1 MLRNNLD
8 VKILSVVMVA
18 LFIGF
23 GAITIIQI
31 DKESKDMLEQNQLKV
46 KLLATSVEKSI
57 QNYMMEG
64 RVDLIRRLLSDIRNS
79 KEVERLEIIKRDG
92 TLAFSDFSTIEKIS
106 KLNEEFKFI
115 KERERPINFLDG
127 SDPFLPI
134 NFKGVFDTGKNASY
148 YEKNEDRELLT
159 HLQPLINQR
168 ECQRCHGSD
177 HNIRGVLRISTS
189 MKAVNEA
196 IRSNRNRVIIISLIT
211 IILVGLVLEF
221 LIRRVILKPVDGL
234 IETMA
239 KVEKGDLTAR
249 VDVDVDDELGR
260 MGRSFNSMIMKL
272 EEANKKLAAQHHLL
286 MERTEKMASLGQLAS
301 GIAHEINNPLAGMFN
316 CVRALRT
323 DGDDKDLRGK
333 YLGLIDKGLKRVEV
347 IVKQLLGF
355 AKEHRLEFSPNKVDD
370 IILDTIKLVE
380 YKMKK
385 DNVYLRLDLNCNSN
399 EYLIDYHHMQQVILN
414 MVINA
419 IQAMPDGGILSI
431 RSVDLE
437 KHIMLSISDTGIGI
451 TKENLSKIFD
461 PFFTTK
467 DVGVGSGLGLS
478 VSYGIIEKL
487 GGKIDVL
494 SEVNKGTTFKIT
506 IPKREVEKD
515 KEKELY
521 IRERI

>member
-31 DKESKDMLEQNQLKV
+31 DKESKDMLEQNQIKV
-46 KLLATSVEKSI
+46 NLLATSIEKSI

-64 RVDLIRRLLSDIRNS
+64 RVDLIRRLLADIKNS

-92 TLAFSDFSTIEKIS
+92 LLAFTDFTTIEKVQ
-106 KLNEEFKFI
+106 KKREEFKFV
-115 KERERPINFLDG
+115 KERERPVNFLDG
-127 SDPFLPI
+127 GDPFLSYY
-134 NFKGVFDTGKNASY
+134 FKGIFETGKNISY
-148 YEKNEDRELLT
+148 YERDEGRELLT
-159 HLQPLINQR
+159 LLQPLINQR
-168 ECQRCHGSD
+168 ECQRCHGAD
-177 HNIRGVLRISTS
+177 HNIRGILRISTS
-189 MKAVNEA
+189 MKGVNEA

-221 LIRRVILKPVDGL
+221 LIRRVILRPVDGL
-234 IETMA
+234 VETMA
-239 KVEKGDLTAR
+239 KVENGDLTAR
-249 VDVDVDDELGR
+249 VDVNVDDELGK
-260 MGRSFNSMIMKL
+260 MGKSFNSMIMKL

-316 CVRALRT
+316 CVKT
-323 DGDDKDLRGK
+323 MHSEGDDKELREK
-333 YLGLIDKGLKRVEV
+333 YLGLIDKGLKRVEI

-355 AKEHRLEFSPNKVDD
+355 AKEHKLEFSPNKVDD
-370 IILDTIKLVE
+370 IIIDTIRLVE
-380 YKMKK
+380 FKMKK
-385 DNVYLRLDLNCNSN
+385 ENVYLRLDLNCGTH

-414 MVINA
+414 TVINA

-437 KHIMLSISDTGIGI
+437 KNIMLSISDTGIGI

-515 KEKELY
+515 KELY

>member
-1 MLRNNLD
+1 M
-8 VKILSVVMVA
+8 
-18 LFIGF
+18 
-23 GAITIIQI
+23 
-31 DKESKDMLEQNQLKV
+31 
-46 KLLATSVEKSI
+46 
-57 QNYMMEG
+57 
-64 RVDLIRRLLSDIRNS
+64 
-79 KEVERLEIIKRDG
+79 
-92 TLAFSDFSTIEKIS
+92 
-106 KLNEEFKFI
+106 
-115 KERERPINFLDG
+115 
-127 SDPFLPI
+127 PI

-333 YLGLIDKGLKRVEV
+333 YLGLIDKGIKEGRGYRKAAFRLCQRAQAGV
-347 IVKQLLGF
+347 F
-355 AKEHRLEFSPNKVDD
+355 AK
-370 IILDTIKLVE
+370 
-380 YKMKK
+380 
-385 DNVYLRLDLNCNSN
+385 
-399 EYLIDYHHMQQVILN
+399 Q
-414 MVINA
+414 
-419 IQAMPDGGILSI
+419 GG
-431 RSVDLE
+431 
-437 KHIMLSISDTGIGI
+437 
-451 TKENLSKIFD
+451 
-461 PFFTTK
+461 
-467 DVGVGSGLGLS
+467 
-478 VSYGIIEKL
+478 
-487 GGKIDVL
+487 
-494 SEVNKGTTFKIT
+494 
-506 IPKREVEKD
+506 
-515 KEKELY
+515 
-521 IRERI
+521 